1 MTTPASD
8 PVRKASIRAAIILAI
23 GLICGG
29 ASWQWQVAAAQ
40 KQTDFQRQMN
50 HLRSEVARLRQ
61 DRQWTETYQP
71 NYQRL
76 VNNGLIGKESRLEW
90 RALIIDIAQ
99 QLHLPEVKISFKPRQ
114 LLEPTD
120 SEFNSGQRQAN
131 SYQSQMSVDLALF
144 HSLDLL
150 PLLYSLDHSAS
161 AILLP
166 VRCSMTLDNDPL
178 YLTADPMI
186 KSHCD
191 LNWVTIEPTPAEQW
205 EEF

>member
-1 MTTPASD
+1 MTTTASD
-8 PVRKASIRAAIILAI
+8 SIRKAGIRAAIILAI

-29 ASWQWQVAAAQ
+29 AAWQWQVAAAQ
-40 KQTDFQRQMN
+40 KQMDFQRQMN
-50 HLRSEVARLRQ
+50 HLRSEVSRLRQ
-61 DRQWTETYQP
+61 DRQWTQTYQP

-99 QLHLPEVKISFKPRQ
+99 QLHLPEVKISFKPR
-114 LLEPTD
+114 LLLKPTD
-120 SEFNSGQRQAN
+120 SEFNSAPMQVN

-166 VRCSMTLDNDPL
+166 VRCSMILDADPL
-178 YLTADPMI
+178 YLTAEPLI

-191 LNWVTIEPTPAEQW
+191 LNWVTIEPTSPEQW